1 MTMICLD
8 YGHGGLDP
16 GAIYGK
22 RKEKD
27 DNLLI
32 GKCLAGKLR
41 KHDFVVDEVRES
53 DETMSLQARVNFER
67 QKKYDLFI
75 SFHRNAYRP
84 EEARGAE
91 TYTYLK
97 ASKRAR
103 ELAERIQDAL
113 KNVGFVDRG
122 VKRANYY
129 VLRKTRSPAILLEVG
144 FIDNSGDNR
153 IFQEK
158 KEEIVQGIY
167 LAILKS
173 F

>member
-1 MTMICLD
+1 MTIICFD

-16 GAIYGK
+16 GAVYGK

-32 GKCLAGKLR
+32 GKSLAEKLR
-41 KHDFVVDEVRES
+41 KHGFIVDEVREN

-67 QKKYDLFI
+67 WKEYDLFI

-84 EEARGAE
+84 EEARGVE

-97 ASKRAR
+97 AGKRAS

-122 VKRANYY
+122 IKRANYY
-129 VLRKTRSPAILLEVG
+129 VLRKTRSPAILLEIG
-144 FIDNSGDNR
+144 FIDNSGDNK
-153 IFQEK
+153 IFEEK
-158 KEEIVQGIY
+158 KEEIVRGIF